1 MHTNNLGVRVG
12 SLHLYET
19 DVDEQDFALQ
29 QGTTSH
35 KIKNFCICFSSNKE
49 VAPSN
54 RRIFRKYLCTD
65 FLLFNIIIALNFKQ
79 MCHEV
84 FLCDLDLN
92 KLKTQ
97 PWHEIHVIVYIH
109 CLKNNL
115 NLCIKTKHATFTD
128 SVFVCYSRDRLGCS
142 KDTHSVKII
151 RNYAYKSSM
160 SGSRCN
166 NAYMC
171 MYENIRPM

>member
-1 MHTNNLGVRVG
+1 MESNWQVTCMFRMHTNNLGVRVG

-97 PWHEIHVIVYIH
+97 PWHEIHVIVY
-109 CLKNNL
+109 
-115 NLCIKTKHATFTD
+115 TV
-128 SVFVCYSRDRLGCS
+128 S
-142 KDTHSVKII
+142 KII
-151 RNYAYKSSM
+151 WISASKPSMPHLRIQYSSATAVT
-160 SGSRCN
+160 GSV
-166 NAYMC
+166 AQK
-171 MYENIRPM
+171 IHTASK